1 MKRKIFIYILIC
13 IMGIM
18 CTSCRKESSASTVRE
33 TANPETETEYV
44 LPEINTVEALEDDG
58 MEMSAAEALQSAMKG
73 KHSVLEMWSGHGY
86 EDRRQ
91 DRVFFLDTID
101 PVQDEIKDFP
111 DTGLYRVNMLKY
123 NVSPDMGGVTYDGV
137 CKWKAF
143 LSVDLDRDGIKEVI
157 VQRDSG
163 SMMSLHYAGGEVYM
177 TKVPNSLGYE
187 IYENGVWT
195 ATNGAF
201 GICYWRIY
209 PAKGAMY
216 IQKLAEENRRGY
228 GSPLETYMIMDKSVT
243 MEEHDAYVEQLV
255 GGLTPL
261 EWYDFTEEN
270 IDRYVID

>member
-1 MKRKIFIYILIC
+1 
-13 IMGIM
+13 MG
-18 CTSCRKESSASTVRE
+18 KG
-33 TANPETETEYV
+33 
-44 LPEINTVEALEDDG
+44 LPGQFPYLVQTI
-58 MEMSAAEALQSAMKG
+58 LQSLNICRIDTAG
-73 KHSVLEMWSGHGY
+73 FVDPFESLREHHIHRQGHFSK
-86 EDRRQ
+86 DIDKTFM

-101 PVQDEIKDFP
+101 SVQDEIKDFP

-243 MEEHDAYVEQLV
+243 MEEHDAYVERLV